1 MKLSV
6 VILAAGKGERMRS
19 SWPKV
24 LHQVGGEAMLSRVV
38 STAQQLDPVDIYV
51 VYGNVGGIVRDHM
64 KNLPVKWVEQS
75 KRLGTG
81 HAVLQAIEH
90 IDDDHMVLV
99 LYADVPLVS
108 VHTLQQLQ
116 QHTPKQG
123 VGVVV
128 ANLEDPTG
136 FGRIVRNDMGHI
148 TGIVEHKDATDA
160 QRAIREVN
168 TGILMTQASALRAW
182 LPNLG
187 QQNAQGE
194 YYLTD
199 IIGLAVSDGRSV
211 GGVMAGGFE
220 EVMGVNNRLQLAQ
233 VERYF
238 QRQEARRLMR
248 EGVTLMDPSRF
259 DLRGELSVGQDTCI
273 DCNVVVEGKNAWG
286 SQVNVGMGSFLSNV
300 TLGDGVVIGMHCV
313 IRDTSI
319 ASGTVIKD
327 HSVIEGAVVAEQ
339 CTIGPFARIRPE
351 TSLAAKVRVG
361 NFVELKKTELG
372 EGSKVSHLSYLG
384 NAVVGR
390 EVNVGAGVITA
401 NYDGVNKHQ
410 TVMHDQ
416 AMVGV
421 NSSLVAPVTVGE
433 GATIGAG
440 TVLTQDAPAEQLTLA
455 RAKQSTVSSWQRPVK
470 DKVA

>member
-38 STAQQLDPVDIYV
+38 KTAQQLDPVDIYV
-51 VYGNVGGIVRDHM
+51 VYGSVGSKVRDHM
-64 KNLPVKWVEQS
+64 KNLPVKWVEQN
-75 KRLGTG
+75 KCLGTG

-90 IDDDHMVLV
+90 IAQDHMVLV

-128 ANLEDPTG
+128 AHLDDPTG

-148 TGIVEHKDATDA
+148 IGIVEHKDATDV

-168 TGILMTQASALRAW
+168 TGIMMTQASALHEW

-211 GGVMAGGFE
+211 GGVMAGSFE
-220 EVMGVNNRLQLAQ
+220 EVMGVNNRSQLAQ
-233 VERYF
+233 VERYY
-238 QRQEARRLMR
+238 QRQQARRLMR

-259 DLRGELSVGQDTCI
+259 DLRGQLSAGQDTCI
-273 DCNVVVEGKNAWG
+273 DCNVIVEGDNEWG
-286 SQVNVGMGSFLSNV
+286 SEVSVGAGSLLSNV
-300 TLGDGVVIGMHCV
+300 TLGDGVKIGAHCV
-313 IRDTSI
+313 IRDTTI
-319 ASGTVIKD
+319 AVGTVIKD
-327 HSVIEGAVVAEQ
+327 HSVIEGAVIAEH

-351 TSLAAKVRVG
+351 TTLASKVRVG
-361 NFVELKKTELG
+361 NFVEVKKCELG

-384 NAVVGR
+384 DALVGR

-401 NYDGVNKHQ
+401 NYDGVSKHQ
-410 TVMHDQ
+410 TVIHDK

-421 NSSLVAPVTVGE
+421 NSSLVAPVSVGE

-440 TVLTQDAPAEQLTLA
+440 TVLTEDAPAEQLTLA
-455 RAKQSTVSSWQRPVK
+455 RAKQSTIRTWKRPVK
-470 DKVA
+470 DEVA